1 MTVLLKKLE
10 IHGFKSFASPTTF
23 VFDRGITAIIGP
35 NGSGKS
41 NVAEALRWVL
51 GEQQYS
57 NLRGRRTE
65 DIIFSGSDRRSQM
78 GMAEVTLTLDN
89 ADGDLPLEF
98 SEIVIARRAYRSGES
113 QYLINGSKVRL
124 KDIQQLTAPLGQ
136 AHTIIGQGLVDA
148 VLSQRPEDRRGLFEH
163 AAGIAGLRLRSNE
176 ATRSLGETAGNAQ
189 RLRDIL
195 AELAPRVRSL
205 ERSVRQAREY
215 GEIRDRLQG
224 LQRQYYG
231 KLWRDSTAK
240 INLATDA
247 LSAADQHLTD
257 TESSHQSHA
266 QRLAQLRNEE
276 RRAVARQEEQAER
289 LAGRE
294 RELAEAR
301 HRHDLLSA
309 EQRATTT
316 RLADL
321 ERSSEELATRQEHA
335 RQEATELSNTIDALR
350 NDLAARAAELERQES
365 AAKLRGEKRAQQ
377 EQQRAALE
385 QQVLQMSRS
394 IAEAEG
400 RLLSFS
406 TRTTSLEAEQTAIR
420 QQIANESDQINR
432 LQQSRTALES
442 RLEDANRARQAA
454 IETREEHLQ
463 TLDTLQQTE
472 HRHRETLASTERE
485 LGQLR
490 SRLEI
495 LERTWESGEGLHA
508 GVRTV
513 LRAVRRGRLDVPG
526 LRGTLA
532 ELIDVPGEYETAI
545 EVALGG
551 HLQDLIVDR
560 WADAE
565 LAINFLKRENAGRAT
580 FQPLDTLRRPHAPK
594 LDVNDPGIAGI
605 GAELIGYSPEIADV
619 VGQALNRVLVVEDL
633 AASRRII
640 KQSRNWTLVTL
651 AGEITR
657 PSGSVT
663 GGSAARAAGL
673 LTRERDRRAL
683 PVRIQASEQQ
693 AAGLR
698 QQLETTAAE
707 IADIARQIA
716 ATERETAGIEATIR
730 EITTEQERAA
740 RDLLASRQ
748 SADQLQQRL
757 DNLAGHEGDLGREQ
771 EELVNRIAEWT
782 AARGKV
788 QSDHDQVAELLIE
801 SRSTTDDLL
810 ATLRTEQAAA
820 SERLRS
826 LQTALERARR
836 EEEQSARLI
845 NQRQADISQSRQ
857 TLETLEAE
865 RGTVSEGVSALE
877 AVIATERETIQ
888 PLIAGR
894 QEIVP
899 KITAAERTL
908 DTSIGA
914 VREAERQRD
923 RATLDLARCQDEQVF
938 LRERIAN
945 DLELSDP
952 SNLLEDAG
960 EEIGEAHEREINRLR
975 ERLRR
980 MSAVGEDVLE
990 EHETESERLAFLTS
1004 QLEDVEGAAASL
1016 REVLADMNRKMVT
1029 SFSTTL
1035 QDVAVEFEQTFKRL
1049 FGGGTARLNHR
1060 MEDDEPGGIDI
1071 VAQPPGKRLQ
1081 GLTQLSGGER
1091 ALTAVALLVAI
1102 QRVNP
1107 SPFCLLDEVDAALDE
1122 SNVLRFKDELRDL
1135 AGSTQFVVITHNRGT
1150 IMGADTLYGVS
1161 MGDDGVSRTI
1171 SLKLDEAIRAVE
1183 EQEATAAG

>member
-41 NVAEALRWVL
+41 NVSEALRWVL

-65 DIIFSGSDRRSQM
+65 DIIFSGSDRRPQM
-78 GMAEVTLTLDN
+78 GMAEVSLTLDN

-98 SEIVIARRAYRSGES
+98 SEIVITRRAYRSGES
-113 QYLINGSKVRL
+113 QYLINGSRVRL
-124 KDIQQLTAPLGQ
+124 RDIQHLTAPLGQ

-163 AAGIAGLRLRSNE
+163 AAGIAGLRMRANE
-176 ATRSLGETAGNAQ
+176 ATRSLGETAANAQ

-215 GEIRDRLQG
+215 GEIRDRLHE
-224 LQRQYYG
+224 LQRRYYG
-231 KLWRDSTAK
+231 TLWRDSVAK
-240 INLATDA
+240 IEAATVALTTAEDA
-247 LSAADQHLTD
+247 LKQA
-257 TESSHQSHA
+257 ENVHQSHA

-276 RRAVARQEEQAER
+276 RRAVALQEEHAER
-289 LAGRE
+289 LASRE

-301 HRHDLLSA
+301 HRHDLLTA
-309 EQRATTT
+309 EQRAATT

-321 ERSSEELATRQEHA
+321 ERSIEELATRQDHA
-335 RQEATELSNTIDALR
+335 RREAEE
-350 NDLAARAAELERQES
+350 LAATIATLQQEMEARKAELEQQES
-365 AAKLRGEKRAQQ
+365 AARLRSEERALQ

-385 QQVLQMSRS
+385 QEVLQLSRS

-406 TRTTSLEAEQTAIR
+406 SRTTSLEAEQTALR
-420 QQIANESDQINR
+420 QQIAGETEHLAR
-432 LQQSRTALES
+432 LQLHEAELAGCLETANQE
-442 RLEDANRARQAA
+442 RQAA
-454 IETREEHLQ
+454 IDARQEHLQ
-463 TLDTLQQTE
+463 TLDILQQTE
-472 HRHRETLASTERE
+472 RQQRDTLEATERE

-513 LRAVRRGRLDVPG
+513 LRAVRRGRLDIPG

-551 HLQDLIVDR
+551 HLQDLIVDH
-560 WADAE
+560 WSDAE
-565 LAINFLKRENAGRAT
+565 VAINFLKRENAGRAT

-594 LDVNDPGIAGI
+594 LDVNDPGVIGI
-605 GAELIGYSPEIADV
+605 GAELIGYPPEIADV
-619 VGQALNRVLVVEDL
+619 VGQALNRVLIVDDL

-640 KQSRNWTLVTL
+640 RQSRTWTLVTL

-657 PSGSVT
+657 PTGSVT
-663 GGSAARAAGL
+663 GGSATRAAGL

-683 PVRIQASEQQ
+683 PTRIQAGERK
-693 AAGLR
+693 AASVR
-698 QQLETTAAE
+698 EQLETTAAE

-730 EITTEQERAA
+730 DITNDQTRTA
-740 RDLLASRQ
+740 RELQ
-748 SADQLQQRL
+748 SAQQAINQLQQRL
-757 DNLAGHEGDLGREQ
+757 DDLATHEGDLDREQ
-771 EELVNRIAEWT
+771 EDLTNRIAAWT
-782 AARGKV
+782 ATREQV
-788 QSDHDQVAELLIE
+788 QAEHDRIAAHLAI
-801 SRSTTDDLL
+801 SRSSSEDRLS
-810 ATLRTEQAAA
+810 TLRTEQAAA
-820 SERLRS
+820 TERLRS
-826 LQTALERARR
+826 LRAALERARR
-836 EEEQSARLI
+836 EAEESGNLETR
-845 NQRQADISQSRQ
+845 RQADINQLKE
-857 TLETLEAE
+857 TLLRLEAE
-865 RGTVSEGVSALE
+865 RSSALE
-877 AVIATERETIQ
+877 LVATLDARIATEREAIQ
-888 PLIAGR
+888 PVVAGR
-894 QEIVP
+894 QEIIP
-899 KITAAERTL
+899 KITDAERAL
-908 DTSIGA
+908 DEAIGA
-914 VREAERQRD
+914 VREAERHRD

-938 LRERIAN
+938 LRERIMN

-952 SNLLEDAG
+952 ASLIAHAG
-960 EEIGEAHEREINRLR
+960 EISESDEREIHRLR

-990 EHETESERLAFLTS
+990 EHATESERLEFLTS
-1004 QLEDVEGAAASL
+1004 QLEDVEGAAESL
-1016 REVLADMNRKMVT
+1016 REVLADLNRKMVT
-1029 SFSTTL
+1029 SFSTTFE
-1035 QDVAVEFEQTFKRL
+1035 DVAVEFERTFKRL
-1049 FGGGTARLNHR
+1049 FGGGTAKLHHR

-1091 ALTAVALLVAI
+1091 ALTAVSLLVAI

-1135 AGSTQFVVITHNRGT
+1135 ANSTQFVVITHNRGT

>member
-41 NVAEALRWVL
+41 NVSEALRWVL

-78 GMAEVTLTLDN
+78 GMAEVVLTLDN

-124 KDIQQLTAPLGQ
+124 RDIQQLTAPLGQ

-231 KLWRDSTAK
+231 ALWRDSTAK
-240 INLATDA
+240 INRAGDA
-247 LSAADQHLTD
+247 LAAADQHLTD
-257 TESSHQSHA
+257 AEATHQRHA

-276 RRAVARQEEQAER
+276 RRAVALQEEQAEQ
-289 LAGRE
+289 LAIRE
-294 RELAEAR
+294 RELAATR

-309 EQRATTT
+309 ELRATTT

-321 ERSSEELATRQEHA
+321 ERSSEELASRQEHA
-335 RQEATELSNTIDALR
+335 RQESAELSETIDNLR
-350 NDLAARAAELERQES
+350 NELESRAAELERQES
-365 AAKLRGEKRAQQ
+365 AARLLGKKRAQR
-377 EQQRAALE
+377 EQQRATLE
-385 QQVLQMSRS
+385 QQVLQLSRS

-420 QQIANESDQINR
+420 QQISGEADR
-432 LQQSRTALES
+432 LRQLQHAQTDLES
-442 RLEDANRARQAA
+442 RLTAAKNARQAA
-454 IETREEHLQ
+454 IDAREEHLRM
-463 TLDTLQQTE
+463 LDTLQQTE
-472 HRHRETLASTERE
+472 RRNREALDTFNHE
-485 LGQLR
+485 LGKLR

-513 LRAVRRGRLDVPG
+513 LRAVRRGQLDVPG

-532 ELIDVPGEYETAI
+532 ELIDVPGDYETAI

-580 FQPLDTLRRPHAPK
+580 FQPLDTLRRPHAPQ
-594 LDVNDPGIAGI
+594 LDVNDPGIIGI

-683 PVRIQASEQQ
+683 PARIESAEQQ
-693 AAGLR
+693 AAGTR
-698 QQLETTAAE
+698 QQLEATTDE
-707 IADIARQIA
+707 IAVVARQIA
-716 ATERETAGIEATIR
+716 TAEREAAGIETTIR
-730 EITTEQERAA
+730 EITTDQERAA
-740 RDLLASRQ
+740 RDLHAARQ
-748 SADQLQQRL
+748 STDQLQQRL

-771 EELVNRIAEWT
+771 EALVEQIAGWT
-782 AARGKV
+782 AARG
-788 QSDHDQVAELLIE
+788 QAQADHDRIAGQLVE

-820 SERLRS
+820 NERLRS
-826 LQTALERARR
+826 LQTALERSSR

-845 NQRQADISQSRQ
+845 NQRQADIRQSRQ
-857 TLETLEAE
+857 TLATLEAE
-865 RGTVSEGVSALE
+865 RDAVAGSVSGLE
-877 AVIATERETIQ
+877 EVIETEREAIQ

-908 DTSIGA
+908 DTSIGT

-952 SNLLEDAG
+952 STLLDDAG
-960 EEIGEAHEREINRLR
+960 EIGEEQEKEINRLR

-990 EHETESERLAFLTS
+990 EHTTESERLAFLTS

-1016 REVLADMNRKMVT
+1016 REVLADLNRKMVT
-1029 SFSTTL
+1029 SFSSTF

-1060 MEDDEPGGIDI
+1060 TEDDEPGGIDI